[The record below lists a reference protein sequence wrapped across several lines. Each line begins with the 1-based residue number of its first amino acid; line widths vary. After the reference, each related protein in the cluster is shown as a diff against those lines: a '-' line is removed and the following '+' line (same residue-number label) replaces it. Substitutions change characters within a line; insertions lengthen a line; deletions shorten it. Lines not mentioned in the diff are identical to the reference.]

1 MKRPSFQFY
10 PGDWLKDAALRMVS
24 VGARGLWVDMICY
37 MHQGSP
43 YGHLKVNSKVVTEVQ
58 LARMVG
64 GELGEVKSWLNE
76 LYESGVYS
84 LAEDGAMFSRR
95 MVKDEE
101 LREVRAA
108 GGKEGGNPKLMG
120 GYNKPGFVYA
130 MLRKSDSHVKIGI
143 SQDPAK
149 RLYKVRAQY
158 PGVEIS
164 VIGKRYVE
172 DMGAEEA
179 SLHATFAHCKDG
191 EWFALSETERST
203 LLNVHLKV
211 NAKVNQKVSKTPSSS
226 SSSSSTNTKSIVGQ
240 GPDHGGSSVSDDIEK
255 IFDYWRKTMESPKS
269 KLDDKRRGVIRRALK
284 AGYSPRDL
292 CRAIQGCALTP
303 HNQGVNERG
312 QKYLGIHVCL
322 KDADQIDRFMANAK
336 APPVAPTKP
345 SSGQIPGW
353 WKDDE
358 LAKQQGALVGVNGP
372 HAHESRDAW
381 HARIRA
387 AIDNGGNPVA
397 PVAPTPTPTPAAA
410 TEQRVQ
416 MTDEQKAANRAALQ
430 AALKGTGVKV
440 VNNGMSME

>member
-1 MKRPSFQFY
+1 MRGYGVVTPQFWIGDTGKALKAGGYEAVMVGLYLMTSPHANMLGLYYVPEIYIAHETGLGIEGASKGLRGCIQAGFCSYDSGSEMVWVHEMARYQVGEALDPKDKRSKGVQNDYDALPSNPYLAEFFDKY
-10 PGDWLKDAALRMVS
+10 GNAFCMTKKREPK
-24 VGARGLWVDMICY
+24 CKPT
-37 MHQGSP
+37 SP
-43 YGHLKVNSKVVTEVQ
+43 IKAPSKVVASQDQDQDQDQEQ
-58 LARMVG
+58 GQEHKDSVG
-64 GELGEVKSWLNE
+64 QQPDGD
-76 LYESGVYS
+76 ESGDKV
-84 LAEDGAMFSRR
+84 A
-95 MVKDEE
+95 
-101 LREVRAA
+101 
-108 GGKEGGNPKLMG
+108 
-120 GYNKPGFVYA
+120 
-130 MLRKSDSHVKIGI
+130 SDS
-143 SQDPAK
+143 
-149 RLYKVRAQY
+149 
-158 PGVEIS
+158 
-164 VIGKRYVE
+164 
-172 DMGAEEA
+172 
-179 SLHATFAHCKDG
+179 
-191 EWFALSETERST
+191 
-203 LLNVHLKV
+203 
-211 NAKVNQKVSKTPSSS
+211 KT
-226 SSSSSTNTKSIVGQ
+226 
-240 GPDHGGSSVSDDIEK
+240 IEG
-255 IFDYWRKTMESPKS
+255 IFDYWRKTMDSPKS

-372 HAHESRDAW
+372 HSHESRDAW

-387 AIDNGGNPVA
+387 AIDNGGKPTA
-397 PVAPTPTPTPAAA
+397 PVAPTPAPAAA